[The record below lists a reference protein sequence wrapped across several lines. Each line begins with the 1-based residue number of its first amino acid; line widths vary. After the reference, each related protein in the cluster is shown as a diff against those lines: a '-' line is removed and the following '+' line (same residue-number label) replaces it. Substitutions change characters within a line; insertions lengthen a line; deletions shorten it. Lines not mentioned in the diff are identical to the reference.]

1 MKPIHSIPL
10 LERSDRIAWYFFGVW
25 FTLATVGIVLHA
37 SWTTT
42 MSNYG
47 IWFILVNAAL
57 RLGILANQFR
67 SRGQGRL
74 FWQTCFL
81 LFILFGAV
89 AVQLLLK
96 R

>member
-10 LERSDRIAWYFFGVW
+10 LERSDRIAWYFFGAW
-25 FTLATVGIVLHA
+25 FTLATIGILSHA
-37 SWTTT
+37 TWTTT
-42 MSNYG
+42 ISYYG

-57 RLGILANQFR
+57 RLGILAGQFR
-67 SRGQGRL
+67 TRGQRQL
-74 FWQTCFL
+74 FWRTCLL